1 MNLSIPGMCRRKP
14 LNMGF
19 ESAEDMLLRMQRSW
33 PESLLL
39 LLLGN
44 LLQRNGLPV
53 SLQVRLLPRGPA
65 FLAWDHGGQILFQP
79 MQIMNLLACLL
90 LCVVFWFFFSLICCP
105 FTYSTMFSNVSFV
118 LSATRFGSVDSC
130 ICFLAK

>member
-1 MNLSIPGMCRRKP
+1 
-14 LNMGF
+14 MGF

-44 LLQRNGLPV
+44 ALQRSGLPV
-53 SLQVRLLPRGPA
+53 SFQVRLLPRSLA

-79 MQIMNLLACLL
+79 MQIMILLAC
-90 LCVVFWFFFSLICCP
+90 FS
-105 FTYSTMFSNVSFV
+105 V
-118 LSATRFGSVDSC
+118 
-130 ICFLAK
+130 